1 MARHKIKLAALATTL
16 VAALGVAAAA
26 PASGVNAGGT
36 HTSYSSLIGGTRC
49 C

>member
-26 PASGVNAGGT
+26 PAAGVDAGGKAT
-36 HTSYSSLIGGTRC
+36 TSLVGRSPC

>member
-1 MARHKIKLAALATTL
+1 MARHKIKLAALATTF

-36 HTSYSSLIGGTRC
+36 HSYSMIGGSRC

>member
-26 PASGVNAGGT
+26 PASGVDAGGKVT
-36 HTSYSSLIGGTRC
+36 TSNLVGRSPC

>member
-1 MARHKIKLAALATTL
+1 MARHKMKLAALATTL

-26 PASGVNAGGT
+26 PASGVNAGG
-36 HTSYSSLIGGTRC
+36 HTIRTSMIGGTRC

>member
-26 PASGVNAGGT
+26 PAAGIDAGGT
-36 HTSYSSLIGGTRC
+36 HTTSLIGGTRC

>member
-26 PASGVNAGGT
+26 PASGVDAGGT
-36 HTSYSSLIGGTRC
+36 HARALIGGTRC